1 MKANLFKS
9 SLSYLVIMLM
19 VPALLQT
26 GCSTSEKQFST
37 LRNSI
42 ENINSSFEEAFKS
55 GNIDNL
61 SEFYTSDA
69 QLMFPGA
76 AAITGVDQIMAY
88 WQGAVNAGVS
98 NVKLQTT
105 DVSGSANEVIE
116 YGVYTIF
123 AGDNITV
130 DKGKYIVIW
139 KKEGEQLK
147 VFRDISNSDNPPP
160 IARAGD
166 NERIMIIQNYI
177 KADKVEDFK
186 KYNHEIFIPLLQKS
200 NNPAGRTARL
210 LEPIK
215 ANDDGTYTFIYLM
228 DPTLGGPELYPMLP
242 TLTDEYG
249 EERAMEIFKSGFT
262 GTFSKPQSINSYVV
276 RGMGQ

>member
-1 MKANLFKS
+1 MKTNLFKP
-9 SLSYLVIMLM
+9 SLRYLTIMLM

-37 LRNSI
+37 LRSSI
-42 ENINSSFEEAFKS
+42 ENINSSIEEAFKS
-55 GNIDNL
+55 GNIENL

-76 AAITGVDQIMAY
+76 PAITGVDQIMAY

-98 NVKLQTT
+98 NVRLQTT

-116 YGVYTIF
+116 YGAYTIF

-139 KKEGEQLK
+139 KKEGEKLK

-160 IARAGD
+160 IARAVEND
-166 NERIMIIQNYI
+166 TIMIIHNYI
-177 KADKVEDFK
+177 RADKVEDFK
-186 KYNHEIFIPLLQKS
+186 KFNIDILFPVSRKD
-200 NNPAGRTARL
+200 NPSVSITGRM
-210 LEPIK
+210 LEPLR
-215 ANDDGTYTFIYLM
+215 ANEDGTYTFIYLM
-228 DPTLGGPELYPMLP
+228 DPAVTTPGAYSMLP
-242 TLTDEYG
+242 PLAREYG
-249 EERAMEIFKSGFT
+249 EEKAREMIKFGF
-262 GTFSKPQSINSYVV
+262 SDALIRPQVASHFVV
-276 RGMGQ
+276 RMGK